1 MKKAKR
7 ARLEAA
13 GWKVGAVQ
21 ELLGLSDE
29 EMEFIELKLALARS
43 LRSRRER
50 KGLTQTQLAKLIESS
65 QSRVAKMEAGDRSV
79 SLDLLV
85 RSLLAIG
92 TTKRE
97 LARIISA
104 PRRAAQRSASAA
116 ARSAVRCMPLL
127 AGHAFASAL
136 ESEFLPGQLN
146 IRFGVPTCKR
156 ILEVR
161 LPVGLQRRIG
171 TEQQRVGLTKQCEPW
186 LSHFTYVSF
195 QIMDATIE
203 HVE

>member
-1 MKKAKR
+1 MKKARR

-13 GWKVGAVQ
+13 GWKVGTVQ

-104 PRRAAQRSASAA
+104 PRRAA
-116 ARSAVRCMPLL
+116 
-127 AGHAFASAL
+127 
-136 ESEFLPGQLN
+136 
-146 IRFGVPTCKR
+146 
-156 ILEVR
+156 
-161 LPVGLQRRIG
+161 
-171 TEQQRVGLTKQCEPW
+171 
-186 LSHFTYVSF
+186 
-195 QIMDATIE
+195 
-203 HVE
+203 

>member
-13 GWKVGAVQ
+13 GWRVGTVQ
-21 ELLGLSDE
+21 ELLGLSDD

-50 KGLTQTQLAKLIESS
+50 KGLTQTQLARLIESS
-65 QSRVAKMEAGDRSV
+65 QSRVAKMEGGDRSV

-104 PRRAAQRSASAA
+104 PRRAA
-116 ARSAVRCMPLL
+116 
-127 AGHAFASAL
+127 
-136 ESEFLPGQLN
+136 
-146 IRFGVPTCKR
+146 
-156 ILEVR
+156 
-161 LPVGLQRRIG
+161 
-171 TEQQRVGLTKQCEPW
+171 
-186 LSHFTYVSF
+186 
-195 QIMDATIE
+195 
-203 HVE
+203 

>member
-13 GWKVGAVQ
+13 GWKVGTVQ

-50 KGLTQTQLAKLIESS
+50 KGLTQTQLATLIESS

-104 PRRAAQRSASAA
+104 PRRAA
-116 ARSAVRCMPLL
+116 
-127 AGHAFASAL
+127 
-136 ESEFLPGQLN
+136 
-146 IRFGVPTCKR
+146 
-156 ILEVR
+156 
-161 LPVGLQRRIG
+161 
-171 TEQQRVGLTKQCEPW
+171 
-186 LSHFTYVSF
+186 
-195 QIMDATIE
+195 
-203 HVE
+203 